1 MALETVSPIAFL
13 LGRILFGGVLAFTG
27 LNHFMQADQMSS
39 YAEMKGAPLPR
50 LSVLASGAL
59 LVLSGVAIA
68 LGAVPIIAAVA
79 LVVFFV
85 VVTPLMHDFW
95 NADDP
100 EVQEQEMTH
109 FLKNGA
115 LAGGALIILAIG
127 GTDWPLVLSLW

>member
-1 MALETVSPIAFL
+1 MVLETVNPVAFF
-13 LGRILFGGVLAFTG
+13 LGRLLFGGILAFTG

-39 YAEMKGAPLPR
+39 YAKMKGAPLPR

-68 LGAVPIIAAVA
+68 LGAVPIIAAAA

-100 EVQEQEMTH
+100 EIQEQEMTH

-115 LAGGALIILAIG
+115 LAGGALIVLAVG
-127 GTDWPLVLSLW
+127 GTNWPLALTIW

>member
-1 MALETVSPIAFL
+1 MVLETVSPVAFL
-13 LGRILFGGVLAFTG
+13 LGRLLFGGILAFTG

-39 YAEMKGAPLPR
+39 YAEMKGAPFPR
-50 LSVLASGAL
+50 LSVLISGAI
-59 LVLSGVAIA
+59 LVLGGVAIV
-68 LGAVPIIAAVA
+68 LGVLPIIAAAA

-100 EVQEQEMTH
+100 ETQEQEMNH

-115 LAGGALIILAIG
+115 LAGGALLVLAIG
-127 GTDWPLVLSLW
+127 GTNWPLALSL

>member
-1 MALETVSPIAFL
+1 MVLETVNPIAFL
-13 LGRILFGGVLAFTG
+13 LGRLLFGGVLAFTG

-50 LSVLASGAL
+50 LSVLVSGAL

-100 EVQEQEMTH
+100 ETQEQEMTH

-115 LAGGALIILAIG
+115 LAGGALIVLAVG
-127 GTDWPLVLSLW
+127 GTNWPLALSIW